1 MLTCRS
7 RMTTDNLNY
16 ILAAVCSFGSL
27 ICVFAEWRVLPV
39 LRIVS
44 KIAASTAFVA
54 LAAANGALDSNY
66 GRPIL
71 AALVLSWAG
80 DVMLLSLRSSML
92 VGGIA
97 SFFLAHLAFAVAF
110 LTLPLDMIWFG
121 GGLLSMAA
129 VAAILLVWLW
139 PYLDPI
145 YRFAVP
151 AYLAAIILM
160 TSLAVGSVS
169 TDGSRLLAIGAIAFA
184 VSDISVARDRFVQ
197 RSFVNR
203 AWGLPLYYA
212 AQIMFAISV
221 LSH

>member
-1 MLTCRS
+1 MMTCRS

-121 GGLLSMAA
+121 AGLLSMAA

-169 TDGSRLLAIGAIAFA
+169 ADGSRLLAIGAIAFA

>member
-80 DVMLLSLRSSML
+80 DVMLLSMRSSML

-97 SFFLAHLAFAVAF
+97 AFFLAHLAFAVAF